1 MNVRFLSAFEFE
13 NRYDDFR
20 QVIRMK
26 IGIIGAGTVGTVLA
40 KTFAR
45 GDNQVLLSRHS
56 GAASLAPR
64 QSEFAKN
71 VDFVEVST
79 ALQQP
84 LVIIAVPFEQAPA
97 VLKQVADFE
106 QRIVV
111 DVTNQFTA
119 DFKKIKTAPL
129 TGSEVIA
136 KAAANARVIKAFNTL
151 PPEFMDGHVDG
162 VGRRVLFYAGDDVAA
177 KKAFA
182 ALVRPLNFRPV
193 NLGKLRH
200 GGSVMQ
206 VGGGLGNTHFVQI
219 EE

>member
-1 MNVRFLSAFEFE
+1 ME
-13 NRYDDFR
+13 
-20 QVIRMK
+20 
-26 IGIIGAGTVGTVLA
+26 IGIIGAGTVGTILA
-40 KTFAR
+40 QTFAR
-45 GDNQVLLSRHS
+45 GDNQIELSRHS

-64 QSEFAKN
+64 RAEFAAN
-71 VDFVEVST
+71 VAFVEVAV

-84 LVIIAVPFEQAPA
+84 MVIIAVPFEQAAA
-97 VLKQVADFE
+97 VLAQVNDYQ
-106 QRIVV
+106 QRIVI

-119 DFKKIKTAPL
+119 DFKKINTAPL
-129 TGSEVIA
+129 TGSEVL
-136 KAAANARVIKAFNTL
+136 AAAAKNARVIKAFNTL

-162 VGRRVLFYAGDDVAA
+162 DGRRVLFYAGDELAA
-177 KKAFA
+177 KKEFA

>member
-1 MNVRFLSAFEFE
+1 ME
-13 NRYDDFR
+13 
-20 QVIRMK
+20 

-45 GDNQVLLSRHS
+45 GDHQIKLSRHS
-56 GAASLAPR
+56 GAASLATR
-64 QSEFAKN
+64 RAEFAAN
-71 VDFVEVST
+71 VAFVEVAE

-84 LVIIAVPFEQAPA
+84 LVILAVPFEQAPT
-97 VLKQVADFE
+97 VLAQVADYQ

-136 KAAANARVIKAFNTL
+136 RAANNARVIKAFNTI

-162 VGRRVLFYAGDDVAA
+162 PGKRVLFYAGDDVAA
-177 KKAFA
+177 KKEFA
-182 ALVRPLNFRPV
+182 ALVRTLNFRPV

>member
-1 MNVRFLSAFEFE
+1 ME
-13 NRYDDFR
+13 
-20 QVIRMK
+20 
-26 IGIIGAGTVGTVLA
+26 IGIVGAGTVGSVLA

-45 GDNQVLLSRHS
+45 GDNQVMLSRHS

-64 QSEFAKN
+64 RSEFANN
-71 VDFVEVST
+71 VTFVEVET

-84 LVIIAVPFEQAPA
+84 LVVIAVPFGQAPA
-97 VLKQVADFE
+97 VLQQVANYQ

-129 TGSEVIA
+129 TGSEVLA
-136 KAAANARVIKAFNTL
+136 QAANNARVIKAFNTI
-151 PPEFMDGHVDG
+151 PPDFMDGHVDG
-162 VGRRVLFYAGDDVAA
+162 PGRRVLFYAGDDAAA
-177 KKAFA
+177 KKEFA
-182 ALVRPLNFRPV
+182 ALVKPLNFRPV

-219 EE
+219 DE

>member
-1 MNVRFLSAFEFE
+1 ME
-13 NRYDDFR
+13 
-20 QVIRMK
+20 

-45 GDNQVLLSRHS
+45 GDHQIKLSRHS
-56 GAASLAPR
+56 GAASLATR
-64 QSEFAKN
+64 RAEFAAN
-71 VDFVEVST
+71 VAFVEVAE

-84 LVIIAVPFEQAPA
+84 LVILAVPFEQAPA
-97 VLKQVADFE
+97 VLAQVADYK

-136 KAAANARVIKAFNTL
+136 RAANNARVIKAFNTI

-162 VGRRVLFYAGDDVAA
+162 PGKRALFYAGDDVAA
-177 KKAFA
+177 KEEFA

>member
-1 MNVRFLSAFEFE
+1 ME
-13 NRYDDFR
+13 
-20 QVIRMK
+20 
-26 IGIIGAGTVGTVLA
+26 IGIVGAGTVGTVLA
-40 KTFAR
+40 RTFAR
-45 GDNQVLLSRHS
+45 GDNQVKLSRHS
-56 GAASLAPR
+56 GAASLVPR
-64 QSEFAKN
+64 RAEFDAN
-71 VDFVEVST
+71 VSFVEVTT

-84 LVIIAVPFEQAPA
+84 LVIIAVPFERAPE
-97 VLKQVADFE
+97 VLAQVPDYQ

-129 TGSEVIA
+129 TGSEVLA
-136 KAAANARVIKAFNTL
+136 KAANNARVIKAFNTL
-151 PPEFMDGHVDG
+151 PPDFMDGHVDG
-162 VGRRVLFYAGDDVAA
+162 LGRRVLFYAGDDVAA
-177 KKAFA
+177 KKEFA

>member
-1 MNVRFLSAFEFE
+1 ME
-13 NRYDDFR
+13 
-20 QVIRMK
+20 

-45 GDNQVLLSRHS
+45 GGHQVMLSRHS

-64 QSEFAKN
+64 RQAFADN
-71 VDFVEVST
+71 VSFVEVAT

-84 LVIIAVPFEQAPA
+84 LVVIAVPFEQAPT
-97 VLKQVADFE
+97 VLQQVTDYQ

-129 TGSEVIA
+129 TGSEVLA
-136 KAAANARVIKAFNTL
+136 KSANNARVIKAFNTL

-162 VGRRVLFYAGDDVAA
+162 MGRRVLFYAGDDVAA
-177 KKAFA
+177 KKEFA

-219 EE
+219 DE

>member
-1 MNVRFLSAFEFE
+1 ME
-13 NRYDDFR
+13 
-20 QVIRMK
+20 
-26 IGIIGAGTVGTVLA
+26 IGIVGAGTVGTVLA
-40 KTFAR
+40 QTFAR
-45 GDNQVLLSRHS
+45 GDNAVKLSRHS

-64 QSEFAKN
+64 RAEFLPN
-71 VDFVEVST
+71 VTFVEVAE

-84 LVIIAVPFEQAPA
+84 MVIIAVPFERAAA
-97 VLKQVADFE
+97 VLRQVPDYH

-129 TGSEVIA
+129 TGSEVLA
-136 KAAANARVIKAFNTL
+136 KAAHNARVVKAFNTL
-151 PPEFMDGHVDG
+151 PPDFMDGHVDG
-162 VGRRVLFYAGDDVAA
+162 PGRRVLFYAGDDVAA
-177 KKAFA
+177 KKELA

-219 EE
+219 DE

>member
-1 MNVRFLSAFEFE
+1 ME
-13 NRYDDFR
+13 
-20 QVIRMK
+20 
-26 IGIIGAGTVGTVLA
+26 IGIVGAGTVGTALA

-45 GDNQVLLSRHS
+45 GDHQVKLSRHR

-64 QSEFAKN
+64 RAEFVTN
-71 VDFVEVST
+71 VTFVEVDE
-79 ALQQP
+79 ALLQP
-84 LVIIAVPFEQAPA
+84 LVIIAVPFERASA
-97 VLKQVADFE
+97 VLARVADYQ

-129 TGSEVIA
+129 TGSEVLA
-136 KAAANARVIKAFNTL
+136 QSATNARVIKAFNTL

-162 VGRRVLFYAGDDVAA
+162 VGRRVLFYAGDDLPA
-177 KKAFA
+177 KKTFA

-206 VGGGLGNTHFVQI
+206 VGGGLGNTHFVQL

>member
-1 MNVRFLSAFEFE
+1 ME
-13 NRYDDFR
+13 
-20 QVIRMK
+20 

-45 GDNQVLLSRHS
+45 GDHQIKLSRHS
-56 GAASLAPR
+56 GAASLATR
-64 QSEFAKN
+64 RAEFAAN
-71 VDFVEVST
+71 VAFVEVAE

-84 LVIIAVPFEQAPA
+84 LVILAVPFEQAPT
-97 VLKQVADFE
+97 VLAQVADYQ

-136 KAAANARVIKAFNTL
+136 RAANNARVIKAFNTI

-162 VGRRVLFYAGDDVAA
+162 PGKRVLFYAGDDVAA
-177 KKAFA
+177 KKEFA
-182 ALVRPLNFRPV
+182 ALVRSLNFRPV

>member
-1 MNVRFLSAFEFE
+1 
-13 NRYDDFR
+13 
-20 QVIRMK
+20 MK

-45 GDNQVLLSRHS
+45 GDHQIKLSRHS
-56 GAASLAPR
+56 GAASLATR
-64 QSEFAKN
+64 RAEFAAN
-71 VDFVEVST
+71 VAFVEVAE

-84 LVIIAVPFEQAPA
+84 LVILAVPFEQAPA
-97 VLKQVADFE
+97 VLAQVADYK

-136 KAAANARVIKAFNTL
+136 RAANNARVIKAFNTI
-151 PPEFMDGHVDG
+151 PPEFMDWHVDG
-162 VGRRVLFYAGDDVAA
+162 PGKRVLFYAGDDVAA
-177 KKAFA
+177 KKEFA

>member
-1 MNVRFLSAFEFE
+1 LKERVVKSME
-13 NRYDDFR
+13 
-20 QVIRMK
+20 
-26 IGIIGAGTVGTVLA
+26 IGIVGAGTVGSVLA

-45 GDNQVLLSRHS
+45 GDHQVKLSRHS

-64 QSEFAKN
+64 RAEFPAN
-71 VDFVEVST
+71 VAFVEVGA

-84 LVIIAVPFEQAPA
+84 VVILAVPFEQAPT
-97 VLKQVADFE
+97 VLGQVADYD
-106 QRIVV
+106 QRIVI
-111 DVTNQFTA
+111 DATNQFTA
-119 DFKKIKTAPL
+119 DFKKIKTAPF
-129 TGSEVIA
+129 TGSEVVA
-136 KAAANARVIKAFNTL
+136 RAANNARVIKAFNTL

-162 VGRRVLFYAGDDVAA
+162 PGKRVLFYAGDDVAA
-177 KKAFA
+177 KKEFA

-219 EE
+219 DE

>member
-1 MNVRFLSAFEFE
+1 
-13 NRYDDFR
+13 
-20 QVIRMK
+20 MK
-26 IGIIGAGTVGTVLA
+26 SMEIGIVGAGTVGSVLA

-45 GDNQVLLSRHS
+45 GDHQVKLSRHS

-64 QSEFAKN
+64 RAEFPAN
-71 VDFVEVST
+71 VAFVEVGA

-84 LVIIAVPFEQAPA
+84 VVILAVPFEQAPT
-97 VLKQVADFE
+97 VLGQVADYD
-106 QRIVV
+106 QRIVI
-111 DVTNQFTA
+111 DATNQFTA
-119 DFKKIKTAPL
+119 DFKKIKTAPF
-129 TGSEVIA
+129 TGSEVVA
-136 KAAANARVIKAFNTL
+136 RAANNARVIKAFNTL

-162 VGRRVLFYAGDDVAA
+162 PGKRVLFYAGDDVAA
-177 KKAFA
+177 KKEFA

-219 EE
+219 DE

>member
-1 MNVRFLSAFEFE
+1 ME
-13 NRYDDFR
+13 
-20 QVIRMK
+20 
-26 IGIIGAGTVGTVLA
+26 IGIVGAGTVGTVLA
-40 KTFAR
+40 QTFAR
-45 GDNQVLLSRHS
+45 GDNQVKLSRHS
-56 GAASLAPR
+56 GVASLVPR
-64 QSEFAKN
+64 RAEFSPK
-71 VDFVEVST
+71 VTFVEVEV

-84 LVIIAVPFEQAPA
+84 LVIIAVPFEQAPV
-97 VLKQVADFE
+97 VLRQVADYD

-129 TGSEVIA
+129 TGSEVVA
-136 KAAANARVIKAFNTL
+136 QAAHNARVIKAFNTL
-151 PPEFMDGHVDG
+151 PPKFMDGHVVG
-162 VGRRVLFYAGDDVAA
+162 EGRRVLFYAGDDVAA

>member
-1 MNVRFLSAFEFE
+1 ME
-13 NRYDDFR
+13 
-20 QVIRMK
+20 

-45 GDNQVLLSRHS
+45 GDHQIKLSRHS
-56 GAASLAPR
+56 GAASLATR
-64 QSEFAKN
+64 RAEFAAN
-71 VDFVEVST
+71 VAFVEVAE

-84 LVIIAVPFEQAPA
+84 LVILAVPFEQAPA
-97 VLKQVADFE
+97 VLAQVADYK

-136 KAAANARVIKAFNTL
+136 RAANNARVIKAFNTI
-151 PPEFMDGHVDG
+151 PPEFMDGHVAG
-162 VGRRVLFYAGDDVAA
+162 PGKRVFFYAGDDVAA
-177 KKAFA
+177 KKEFA

>member
-1 MNVRFLSAFEFE
+1 ME
-13 NRYDDFR
+13 
-20 QVIRMK
+20 

-45 GDNQVLLSRHS
+45 GDHQIKLSRHR

-64 QSEFAKN
+64 RAEFAAN
-71 VDFVEVST
+71 GAFVEVAE

-84 LVIIAVPFEQAPA
+84 LVILAVPFEQAPT
-97 VLKQVADFE
+97 VLAQVADYQ

-136 KAAANARVIKAFNTL
+136 RAANNARVIKAFNTI

-162 VGRRVLFYAGDDVAA
+162 PGKRVLFYAGDDVAA
-177 KKAFA
+177 KKEFA

>member
-1 MNVRFLSAFEFE
+1 
-13 NRYDDFR
+13 
-20 QVIRMK
+20 MK
-26 IGIIGAGTVGTVLA
+26 IGISGAGTVGTVLA

-45 GDNQVLLSRHS
+45 GDHQIKLSRHS
-56 GAASLAPR
+56 GAASLATR
-64 QSEFAKN
+64 RAEFAAN
-71 VDFVEVST
+71 VAFVEVAE

-84 LVIIAVPFEQAPA
+84 LVILAVPFEQAPA
-97 VLKQVADFE
+97 VLAQVADYK

-136 KAAANARVIKAFNTL
+136 RAANNARVIKAFNTI

-162 VGRRVLFYAGDDVAA
+162 PGKPVLFYAGDDVAA
-177 KKAFA
+177 KKEFA

>member
-1 MNVRFLSAFEFE
+1 
-13 NRYDDFR
+13 
-20 QVIRMK
+20 MK

-45 GDNQVLLSRHS
+45 GDHQIKLSRHS
-56 GAASLAPR
+56 GAASLATR
-64 QSEFAKN
+64 RAEFAAN
-71 VDFVEVST
+71 VAFVEVAE

-84 LVIIAVPFEQAPA
+84 LVILAVPFEQAPA
-97 VLKQVADFE
+97 VLAQVADYK

-136 KAAANARVIKAFNTL
+136 RAANNARVIKAFNTI

-162 VGRRVLFYAGDDVAA
+162 PGKRLLFYAGDDVAA
-177 KKAFA
+177 KKEFA

>member
-1 MNVRFLSAFEFE
+1 ME
-13 NRYDDFR
+13 
-20 QVIRMK
+20 

-45 GDNQVLLSRHS
+45 GDHQIKLSRHS
-56 GAASLAPR
+56 GAASLATR
-64 QSEFAKN
+64 RAEFAAN
-71 VDFVEVST
+71 VAFVEVAE

-84 LVIIAVPFEQAPA
+84 LVILAVPFEQAPM
-97 VLKQVADFE
+97 VLAQVADYQ

-136 KAAANARVIKAFNTL
+136 RAANNARVIKAFNTI

-162 VGRRVLFYAGDDVAA
+162 PGKRVLFYAGDDVAA
-177 KKAFA
+177 KKEFA
-182 ALVRPLNFRPV
+182 VLVRPLNFRPV

>member
-1 MNVRFLSAFEFE
+1 ME
-13 NRYDDFR
+13 
-20 QVIRMK
+20 

-45 GDNQVLLSRHS
+45 GDHQIKLSRHS
-56 GAASLAPR
+56 GAASLATR
-64 QSEFAKN
+64 RAEFAAN
-71 VDFVEVST
+71 VAFVEVAE

-84 LVIIAVPFEQAPA
+84 LVILAVPFEQAPA
-97 VLKQVADFE
+97 VLAQVADYK

-119 DFKKIKTAPL
+119 DFKKIKTAPV

-136 KAAANARVIKAFNTL
+136 RAANNARVIKAFNTI
-151 PPEFMDGHVDG
+151 PPEFMDGHVAG
-162 VGRRVLFYAGDDVAA
+162 PGKRVLFYAGDDVAA
-177 KKAFA
+177 KKEFA

>member
-1 MNVRFLSAFEFE
+1 ME
-13 NRYDDFR
+13 
-20 QVIRMK
+20 

-45 GDNQVLLSRHS
+45 GDHQIKLSRHS
-56 GAASLAPR
+56 GAASLATR
-64 QSEFAKN
+64 RAEFAAN
-71 VDFVEVST
+71 VAFVEVAE

-84 LVIIAVPFEQAPA
+84 LVILAVPFEQAPA
-97 VLKQVADFE
+97 VLAQVADYK

-136 KAAANARVIKAFNTL
+136 RAANNARVIKAFNTI
-151 PPEFMDGHVDG
+151 PPEFMDGHVAG
-162 VGRRVLFYAGDDVAA
+162 PGKRALFYAGDDVAA
-177 KKAFA
+177 KKEFA

>member
-1 MNVRFLSAFEFE
+1 ME
-13 NRYDDFR
+13 
-20 QVIRMK
+20 

-45 GDNQVLLSRHS
+45 GDHQIKLSRHS
-56 GAASLAPR
+56 GAASLATR
-64 QSEFAKN
+64 RAEFAAN
-71 VDFVEVST
+71 VAFVEVAE

-84 LVIIAVPFEQAPA
+84 LVILAVPFEQAPA
-97 VLKQVADFE
+97 VLAQVADYK

-136 KAAANARVIKAFNTL
+136 RAANNARVIKAFNTI
-151 PPEFMDGHVDG
+151 PPEFMDGNVAG
-162 VGRRVLFYAGDDVAA
+162 PGKRVLFYAGDDVAA
-177 KKAFA
+177 KKEFA

>member
-1 MNVRFLSAFEFE
+1 ME
-13 NRYDDFR
+13 
-20 QVIRMK
+20 
-26 IGIIGAGTVGTVLA
+26 IGIIGAGTVGTALA
-40 KTFAR
+40 QTFAR
-45 GDNQVLLSRHS
+45 GENQIKLSRHS

-64 QSEFAKN
+64 RAEFATN
-71 VDFVEVST
+71 VTFVEVAE

-84 LVIIAVPFEQAPA
+84 MVIIAVPFEQAPA
-97 VLKQVADFE
+97 VLRQVADYQ
-106 QRIVV
+106 QRLVV

-136 KAAANARVIKAFNTL
+136 AAATNARVIKAFNTL
-151 PPEFMDGHVDG
+151 PPEFMTGQVNG
-162 VGRRVLFYAGDDVAA
+162 GGRRVLFYAGDDVAA
-177 KKAFA
+177 KKEFA

-200 GGSVMQ
+200 GGSAMQ

>member
-1 MNVRFLSAFEFE
+1 ME
-13 NRYDDFR
+13 
-20 QVIRMK
+20 
-26 IGIIGAGTVGTVLA
+26 IGIIGAGTVGTILA
-40 KTFAR
+40 QTFAR
-45 GDNQVLLSRHS
+45 GDNQVKLSRHS
-56 GAASLAPR
+56 GAASLAPQR
-64 QSEFAKN
+64 AEFATN
-71 VDFVEVST
+71 VTFVEVAV

-84 LVIIAVPFEQAPA
+84 MVIIAVPFEQAA
-97 VLKQVADFE
+97 AALAQVGDYQ

-119 DFKKIKTAPL
+119 DFKKINTAPL
-129 TGSEVIA
+129 TGSEVL
-136 KAAANARVIKAFNTL
+136 AAAAKNARVIKAFNTL

-162 VGRRVLFYAGDDVAA
+162 TGRRVLFYAGDEPAA
-177 KKAFA
+177 KKEFA

>member
-1 MNVRFLSAFEFE
+1 ME
-13 NRYDDFR
+13 
-20 QVIRMK
+20 
-26 IGIIGAGTVGTVLA
+26 IGIVGAGTVGTILA
-40 KTFAR
+40 QTFSR
-45 GDNQVLLSRHS
+45 GGNEIKLSRHS

-64 QSEFAKN
+64 RAEFAAN
-71 VDFVEVST
+71 VAFVEVSV

-97 VLKQVADFE
+97 VLRQVADYD

-136 KAAANARVIKAFNTL
+136 AAANNARVIKAFNTL
-151 PPEFMDGHVDG
+151 PPEFMAGHVNG
-162 VGRRVLFYAGDDVAA
+162 EGHRVLFYAGDDIVA
-177 KKAFA
+177 KKTFA
-182 ALVRPLNFRPV
+182 ELVRPLNFRPV